1 MTAPQFATRDALVAA
16 LTEQVRDIGWDF
28 ETVGSDVL
36 GAQVADALLASGV
49 VRDPA
54 TLADDEAL
62 VERATRNR
70 FRDTGA
76 KVYPGDFAVTR
87 YALRALAAALTE
99 DPS

>member
-1 MTAPQFATRDALVAA
+1 MSETTAPLLATRDALAAA

-36 GAQVADALLASGV
+36 GAQLADALLASSV

-62 VERATRNR
+62 VERVVDLYRGGPGGT
-70 FRDTGA
+70 A
-76 KVYPGDFAVTR
+76 KHI
-87 YALRALAAALTE
+87 LRALAAALTE